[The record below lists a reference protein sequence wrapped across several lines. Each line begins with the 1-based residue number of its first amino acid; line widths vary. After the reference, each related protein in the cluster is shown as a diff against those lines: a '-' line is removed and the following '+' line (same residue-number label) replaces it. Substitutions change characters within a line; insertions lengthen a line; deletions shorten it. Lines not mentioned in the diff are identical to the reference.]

1 MLHLLRLRPSHAR
14 PTSSPR
20 GGPPMPRRWKAAI
33 FLTTLLAATLSLA
46 TFASARTDH
55 VTVLHFTA
63 RQVELHFV
71 DVAPTGGPP
80 SPVPCAPSTTGRVP
94 LRGHR
99 PPGPGRP
106 DRPRLG
112 LPAADQRL
120 WDHRGHRPLAQ
131 RGRPGGRPGR
141 PPTHL
146 PDHRVRQRPGARAQ
160 LDPAATSPHPKRA
173 GAPGGRR
180 LMAVGRCKDSWSHQT
195 AFATSHLPASSRAP
209 TWTLPTAL
217 HCRKQ
222 DSKTGCCW

>member
-1 MLHLLRLRPSHAR
+1 
-14 PTSSPR
+14 
-20 GGPPMPRRWKAAI
+20 MPRRWKAAI

-120 WDHRGHRPLAQ
+120 WAGGQVVVQDVLQPTSQITAYVSDLGQGH
-131 RGRPGGRPGR
+131 
-141 PPTHL
+141 
-146 PDHRVRQRPGARAQ
+146 
-160 LDPAATSPHPKRA
+160 S
-173 GAPGGRR
+173 
-180 LMAVGRCKDSWSHQT
+180 
-195 AFATSHLPASSRAP
+195 
-209 TWTLPTAL
+209 
-217 HCRKQ
+217 
-222 DSKTGCCW
+222 

>member
-1 MLHLLRLRPSHAR
+1 
-14 PTSSPR
+14 
-20 GGPPMPRRWKAAI
+20 MPRRWKAAI

-63 RQVELHFV
+63 RHVELHFV

-120 WDHRGHRPLAQ
+120 WDHRGT
-131 RGRPGGRPGR
+131 GRWRNAGGQVVVQDVLQ
-141 PPTHL
+141 PTS
-146 PDHRVRQRPGARAQ
+146 QI
-160 LDPAATSPHPKRA
+160 
-173 GAPGGRR
+173 
-180 LMAVGRCKDSWSHQT
+180 T
-195 AFATSHLPASSRAP
+195 AYVSDLGQGHS
-209 TWTLPTAL
+209 
-217 HCRKQ
+217 
-222 DSKTGCCW
+222 